1 MSVVAKAIVIDASV
15 ALKWVFSDEEGIE
28 QASQLLADSFA
39 RRLVLHAPD
48 LLGYEWG
55 NGVWAALRQQ
65 RILWEEALAVMSAL
79 PMLNIRFHSFAE
91 IKDLALELAH
101 RYQRSY
107 YDSAY
112 LALAQQLGVWCFTGD
127 KRLYNVLHQ
136 QLDWLRWV
144 GDYRWEIIP

>member
-1 MSVVAKAIVIDASV
+1 MSVIAKAVVIDASV
-15 ALKWVFSDEEGIE
+15 ALKWVFRDEEGIE

-39 RRLVLHAPD
+39 QRLVLHAPD

-55 NGVWAALRQQ
+55 NGIWAALRQG
-65 RILWEEALAVMSAL
+65 RILREEALAVMSVL
-79 PMLNIRFHSFAE
+79 PMLNIHFCSFLE

-112 LALAQQLGVWCFTGD
+112 LALAQQLNAWCFTGD
-127 KRLYNVLHQ
+127 KRLYNALHH
-136 QLDWLRWV
+136 QLNWLQWI
-144 GDYRWEIIP
+144 GDYRWESIP

>member
-1 MSVVAKAIVIDASV
+1 MSVAAKAIVIDASV

-28 QASQLLADSFA
+28 QAAQLLIDSVEG
-39 RRLVLHAPD
+39 RLALHAPD

-55 NGVWAALRQQ
+55 NGLWAALRQQ
-65 RILWEEALAVMSAL
+65 RILWEEALTAMSAL
-79 PMLNIRFHSFAE
+79 SLLNIHFHPFSE
-91 IKDLALELAH
+91 VKDLTLELAH
-101 RYQRSY
+101 RHQRSY

-127 KRLYNVLHQ
+127 KRLYNALSQ

-144 GDYRWEIIP
+144 GDYRLDSLP